1 LAWRK
6 MCAEKPSFDVAR
18 LFARGNPQLSN
29 EECAAYNAP
38 FPNQGHRA
46 ALRAFAPMV
55 PEQPQDDGAAVS
67 QLARAFWQHRWQGQS
82 LMVIGQQDPVLG
94 ESVMRGLHRI
104 IRHAPEPVVLPQ
116 AGHFVQEHGEAFAR
130 RACAHF
136 TR

>member
-1 LAWRK
+1 
-6 MCAEKPSFDVAR
+6 
-18 LFARGNPQLSN
+18 
-29 EECAAYNAP
+29 
-38 FPNQGHRA
+38 
-46 ALRAFAPMV
+46 MV

-94 ESVMRGLHRI
+94 ESVMHGLHRI

-116 AGHFVQEHGEAFAR
+116 AGHFVPEHGEAFAR